1 MALSQRLDIK
11 LSQALV
17 MTPQLQQ
24 AIKLLQL
31 NNIELTAFVDD
42 ELLQN
47 PLLVRADDRDEPAAI
62 TVGGDPGGERFGGDG
77 PAGEGAGGDG
87 AGGDGTPGGGDDFDT
102 VFNAEDRTDISDLVA
117 SGMMPDADHAPLDTD
132 LSGMFESDGP
142 PPGQETAAQR
152 EMDMDPGLGFDA
164 GGPAGR
170 GGDMNFDGDDEGF
183 EARTS
188 QSITLSRH
196 LEDQVAVEIPHGIDR
211 AIATVLIGL
220 LDENGYLTASP
231 AEAAQMMGVE
241 PERVEAVLVR
251 LKGLDPTGV
260 FARDLAEC
268 LALQLAERD
277 RLDPAMQALLAHL
290 DLLAQGDRARL
301 RRVTGVDDDDLDDM
315 VREIRA
321 LDPRP
326 GLCYG
331 AEPMQTVVP
340 DILLKPRPDGGWQ
353 IELNPETLPRVLID
367 HAYATVISSQVK
379 SKVERD
385 YVSERM
391 QTASWLVKAL
401 DQRARTILKVA
412 GELVRQQD
420 GFFAHGIRHLRPL
433 TLRDI
438 ADAIGMHE
446 STVSRVTA
454 NKYMTT
460 PRGLFELKFF
470 FTAAIATADGQ
481 GSVSAEAVRHRIKE
495 MIDSES
501 GTAILSDDKLV
512 ELLSAD
518 GIDIARRT
526 VAKYREGMGIGSSVQ
541 RRRAKMAKR

>member
-1 MALSQRLDIK
+1 MALSQGLDIK

-31 NNIELTAFVDD
+31 NNIELGAFVDE

-47 PLLVRADDRDEPAAI
+47 PLLVRAEERDEPLAAL
-62 TVGGDPGGERFGGDG
+62 TTGD
-77 PAGEGAGGDG
+77 A
-87 AGGDGTPGGGDDFDT
+87 GDDPRGQKPAFEPG
-102 VFNAEDRTDISDLVA
+102 ARTELTELVG
-117 SGMMPDADHAPLDTD
+117 SGVMPDSEHAPLDAD
-132 LSGMFESDGP
+132 IAGMFESDGP
-142 PPGQETAAQR
+142 APSQETPAQR
-152 EMDMDPGLGFDA
+152 EMDLDPGLGFDA
-164 GGPAGR
+164 GGPVGR

-188 QSITLSRH
+188 EATTLARH
-196 LEDQVAVEIPHGIDR
+196 LEEQIAIEIPEGIER
-211 AIATVLIGL
+211 AIAIVLAGL
-220 LDENGYLTASP
+220 LDENGYLTMSTAD
-231 AEAAQMMGVE
+231 AAQLIGIDV
-241 PERVEAVLVR
+241 PRVEAVLTR

-268 LALQLAERD
+268 LGLQLAERD
-277 RLDPAMQALLAHL
+277 RLDPAMQALLANL

-301 RRVTGVDDDDLDDM
+301 KRVTGVDDEDLDDM
-315 VREIRA
+315 IRELRA

-326 GLCYG
+326 GLRFG
-331 AEPMQTVVP
+331 TDPLQTVVP
-340 DILLKPRPDGGWQ
+340 DILLRPRPDGGWQ
-353 IELNPETLPRVLID
+353 IELNPETLPRVLVD
-367 HAYATVISSQVK
+367 HAYATTITAQAK
-379 SKVERD
+379 SKAERE
-385 YVSERM
+385 YISERM

-401 DQRARTILKVA
+401 DQRARTILKV
-412 GELVRQQD
+412 GSELVRQQD

-454 NKYMTT
+454 NKYMAT

-470 FTAAIATADGQ
+470 FTAAIATADGS

-495 MIDSES
+495 LIDGES
-501 GTAILSDDKLV
+501 ADAILSDDKLV
-512 ELLSAD
+512 ELLAAD

-541 RRRAKMAKR
+541 RRRAKMARR